1 MALEKLAREIVRR
14 KAFSPRELR
23 EFLASAEYINA
34 ETLCKELFPNSHPAD
49 EYTAGELTHQ
59 NISFFTSSFSAKTQ
73 QATNA
78 AYSKLIGIM
87 EISET
92 AAIMEAWRLIE
103 ITTKQVAD
111 AYQISIGGQIPGVKA
126 IRELIMKH
134 KMLPQTVVATYEEMR
149 RTRSRAAHTA
159 DFEISKE
166 DAARYI
172 ETAYRFYISLLF
184 LLAEAAKLKKANR

>member
-1 MALEKLAREIVRR
+1 
-14 KAFSPRELR
+14 
-23 EFLASAEYINA
+23 
-34 ETLCKELFPNSHPAD
+34 
-49 EYTAGELTHQ
+49 
-59 NISFFTSSFSAKTQ
+59 
-73 QATNA
+73 
-78 AYSKLIGIM
+78 
-87 EISET
+87 
-92 AAIMEAWRLIE
+92 
-103 ITTKQVAD
+103 
-111 AYQISIGGQIPGVKA
+111 
-126 IRELIMKH
+126 MKH